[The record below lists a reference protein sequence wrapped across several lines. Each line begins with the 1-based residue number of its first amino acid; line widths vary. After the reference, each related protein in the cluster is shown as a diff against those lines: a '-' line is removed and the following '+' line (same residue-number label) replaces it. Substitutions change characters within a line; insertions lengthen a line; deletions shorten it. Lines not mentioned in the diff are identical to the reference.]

1 MNKKYNETKKK
12 IISALQELGYKPHS
26 GIGNDFME
34 KKLYQDKELYGL
46 IGYSCSDHGISLEW
60 DLMLKGD
67 NNAMQ
72 YIACEE
78 FYIPL
83 AFQLD
88 KHAKIIF
95 RSILTWASN
104 QTVFSWQFQDFDT
117 MIGFVKKADLY
128 FLERYKSIERII
140 EDIFASRQQLKE
152 LYEKNGK
159 VYSKNNECY
168 FWESTTLVY
177 IMFDMQNQA
186 IESLTNAIECF
197 QENIRYTNGGFAYCL
212 ESKKVYLEYLKNGTP
227 LPYIPSPTDKASIL
241 ALTGNDIYILLN
253 KKNTK
258 DSEILEYFGGI
269 KNFNKAQKVSYED
282 VYDDGI
288 MISKVGKWSI
298 LRVGVDLFLNF
309 EQDKIESM
317 LVELSAKYSRAILL
331 INQDTS
337 NTFGFEVYK
346 KGEFLRRWMAGDGEV
361 MENIGK
367 PITGEKKRFM
377 DILKDEQDS
386 NSVVEFLDG
395 ILKITYGDLEK
406 SKSMFYLSK

>member
-1 MNKKYNETKKK
+1 
-12 IISALQELGYKPHS
+12 
-26 GIGNDFME
+26 
-34 KKLYQDKELYGL
+34 
-46 IGYSCSDHGISLEW
+46 
-60 DLMLKGD
+60 
-67 NNAMQ
+67 
-72 YIACEE
+72 
-78 FYIPL
+78 
-83 AFQLD
+83 
-88 KHAKIIF
+88 
-95 RSILTWASN
+95 
-104 QTVFSWQFQDFDT
+104 
-117 MIGFVKKADLY
+117 
-128 FLERYKSIERII
+128 
-140 EDIFASRQQLKE
+140 
-152 LYEKNGK
+152 
-159 VYSKNNECY
+159 
-168 FWESTTLVY
+168 
-177 IMFDMQNQA
+177 MFDMQNQA

-212 ESKKVYLEYLKNGTP
+212 ERKKVYLEYLKNGTP